1 MSAWARVKWTEAG
14 QIARL
19 LDWRD
24 DLGDDAMAD
33 PATFFG
39 RLRAAGRR
47 SDAAF
52 FVGQALPRHE
62 TVAWAAGVVR
72 DLGEGRTTA
81 PRDAEALKVTL
92 LWTRDPSEP
101 RRRAAWEAAQSAT
114 DRGAE
119 RLAALAAFFSGG
131 SLAPETCPPVPAGPR
146 TSGRLA
152 AGAVLVAA
160 HRADDWVAALDMA
173 LDAADRIAR
182 HGLIADAAEGVR
194 KPA

>member
-1 MSAWARVKWTEAG
+1 MSAWTRVKWTEAG

-19 LDWRD
+19 LDWKD
-24 DLGDDAMAD
+24 DLGGDAEAA
-33 PATFFG
+33 PEAFFG
-39 RLRAAGRR
+39 KLRAAGRR

-52 FVGQALPRHE
+52 FIGQALPRHE

-72 DLGEGRTTA
+72 DLNEGRATP
-81 PRDAEALKVTL
+81 PRDVEALKVTL

-101 RRRAAWEAAQSAT
+101 RRRAAWEAAQSAS

-131 SLAPETCPPVPAGPR
+131 SLAPENCPPVPAGPR

-152 AGAVLVAA
+152 AGAVLAAA
-160 HRADDWVAALDMA
+160 HRTDDWAAALDRA
-173 LDAADRIAR
+173 LDAADRIAQ
-182 HGLIADAAEGVR
+182 HGLAADAAPGGR